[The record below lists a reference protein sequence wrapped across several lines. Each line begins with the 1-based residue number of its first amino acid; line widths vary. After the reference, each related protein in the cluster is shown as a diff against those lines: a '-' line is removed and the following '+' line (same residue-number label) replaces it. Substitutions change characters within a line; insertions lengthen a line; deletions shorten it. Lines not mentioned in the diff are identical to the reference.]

1 MTYGTVKAKSL
12 IYESGGSDVTFD
24 YTNLIQNGDNFSGG
38 VIQGQLLSGV
48 TGVFTGLIS
57 GNTIQ
62 ATTFAT
68 PVFSGVSG
76 VFTSLL
82 SGVSITGSSVNATN
96 ITGNSISG
104 INSRSSTGI
113 LGDLVATG
121 TISGAVITGATSS
134 FGNLQAVSGVFTS
147 EISGTSYKASGNVTV
162 ITGSGDIRPYGTLSF
177 PPYVGASGQ
186 FLTSNGDGSTNWETD
201 VYAVE
206 IVSGTVTGEAGKT
219 YVIISGT
226 TLTLPATPATGA
238 FLSVVNRSNTTTGTI
253 ARNGES
259 IMGAAENLTID
270 DVNFAVDFIYYGGSE
285 GWVFI

>member
-24 YTNLIQNGDNFSGG
+24 YTKLIENGDNFSGG
-38 VIQGQLLSGV
+38 IIQGQLLSGV
-48 TGVFTGLIS
+48 TGVFTALIS

-76 VFTSLL
+76 VFTTLL
-82 SGVSITGSSVNATN
+82 SGATITGTSLNATN
-96 ITGNSISG
+96 ITGNSVSG
-104 INSRSSTGI
+104 ATVNSQTGLI
-113 LGDLVATG
+113 GDLVTTG
-121 TISGAVITGATSS
+121 TFSGTTVTGTAGN
-134 FGNLQAVSGVFTS
+134 FGLLQAVSGVFTS
-147 EISGTSYKASGNVTV
+147 VVSGASYKASGDITV

-177 PPYVGASGQ
+177 PPLAGVSGQ
-186 FLTSNGDGSTNWETD
+186 FLTSNGDGSTNWEAD
-201 VYAVE
+201 VYVVE

-219 YVIISGT
+219 YILVSGT

-238 FLSVVNRSNTTTGTI
+238 FLSIANRSNTTTGTI
-253 ARNGES
+253 ARNGEN

-270 DVNFAVDFIYYGGSE
+270 DVNFSVDFIYYGGAE

>member
-38 VIQGQLLSGV
+38 VIQGQVLSGV

-62 ATTFAT
+62 ANTFAT
-68 PVFSGVSG
+68 SVFSSASG
-76 VFTSLL
+76 VFTSFL
-82 SGVSITGSSVNATN
+82 SGVSVTGSSVNATN

-104 INSRSSTGI
+104 VNGRSSTGT

-121 TISGAVITGATSS
+121 TISGAAITGATSS
-134 FGNLQAVSGVFTS
+134 FGSLQAVSGVFTS
-147 EISGTSYKASGNVTV
+147 EISGGSYKASGNVTV

-186 FLTSNGDGSTNWETD
+186 FLTSNGNGSTNWEAD

-238 FLSVVNRSNTTTGTI
+238 FLSVVNRSNTTTGTV

-259 IMGAAENLTID
+259 IMGAAEDLTIN

>member
-270 DVNFAVDFIYYGGSE
+270 DVNFAVDFIYYGGSQ

>member
-12 IYESGGSDVTFD
+12 IYESGGSDVIFD
-24 YTNLIQNGDNFSGG
+24 YTKLTENGDNFSGG
-38 VIQGQLLSGV
+38 IIQGQLISGA
-48 TGVFTGLIS
+48 TGVFTALIS

-68 PVFSGVSG
+68 PVFSGASG
-76 VFTSLL
+76 VFTSFL
-82 SGVSITGSSVNATN
+82 SGVSVTGNSVNATS

-104 INSRSSTGI
+104 VNVSSSTGI
-113 LGDLVATG
+113 LGDLVAPG
-121 TISGAVITGATSS
+121 TISGTTITGTAVSLGS
-134 FGNLQAVSGVFTS
+134 LQTVSGVFTS
-147 EISGTSYKASGNVTV
+147 EISGGSYKASGNVTV
-162 ITGSGDIRPYGTLSF
+162 ITGSGDVRPYGTLSF

-186 FLTSNGDGSTNWETD
+186 FLTSNGDGSTNWEAD

-238 FLSVVNRSNTTTGTI
+238 FLSVVNRSNTTTGTV

-259 IMGAAENLTID
+259 IMGAAEDLTID
-270 DVNFAVDFIYYGGSE
+270 DVNFAVDFIYYGGSQ

>member
-38 VIQGQLLSGV
+38 IIQGQLLSGV
-48 TGVFTGLIS
+48 TGVFTDLIS

-62 ATTFAT
+62 ATTFTA
-68 PVFSGVSG
+68 PVLSGVSG
-76 VFTSLL
+76 VFTS
-82 SGVSITGSSVNATN
+82 V
-96 ITGNSISG
+96 
-104 INSRSSTGI
+104 
-113 LGDLVATG
+113 
-121 TISGAVITGATSS
+121 ISGA
-134 FGNLQAVSGVFTS
+134 
-147 EISGTSYKASGNVTV
+147 SYKASGNVTV

-238 FLSVVNRSNTTTGTI
+238 FLSVVNKSNTTTGTV

-259 IMGAAENLTID
+259 IMGAAEDLTID